1 MGITYVEGTVTGPT
15 GKQTTTEFLVDSGGG
30 WLMPQSELTADTL
43 ATFLITLKRD
53 ELLRRAVAAR
63 KLQKTQ
69 ATEQMVA
76 ACEALAT

>member
-1 MGITYVEGTVTGPT
+1 M
-15 GKQTTTEFLVDSGGG
+15 
-30 WLMPQSELTADTL
+30 
-43 ATFLITLKRD
+43 LITLKRE

-76 ACEALAT
+76 ACEALAK

>member
-1 MGITYVEGTVTGPT
+1 
-15 GKQTTTEFLVDSGGG
+15 
-30 WLMPQSELTADTL
+30 MPQSELTADSL

-76 ACEALAT
+76 ACEALAR